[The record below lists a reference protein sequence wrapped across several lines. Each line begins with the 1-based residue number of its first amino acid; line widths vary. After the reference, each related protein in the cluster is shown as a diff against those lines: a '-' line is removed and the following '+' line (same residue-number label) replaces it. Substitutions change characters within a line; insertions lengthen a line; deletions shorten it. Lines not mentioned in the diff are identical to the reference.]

1 MKTIRKGIR
10 YSSKIIIAF
19 VVGQIT
25 QLVLQGLVITLS
37 MWDSRRIL
45 FCSAAGFII
54 LFAVIMGVRIASR
67 ETANAHYEEM
77 Q

>member
-1 MKTIRKGIR
+1 MKTIRKGVR
-10 YSSKIIIAF
+10 NSSKVIIAF

-25 QLVLQGLVITLS
+25 QLVLQGLVISLS
-37 MWDSRRIL
+37 MWDSRRIV

-54 LFAVIMGVRIASR
+54 LFAVLMGVRIASR
-67 ETANAHYEEM
+67 ETATAQYEDM